1 MKYLKKFES
10 TDKVSDINNFFAS
23 ISAEQGVIKK
33 IIQYLVQ
40 GRDSEASSFGNTNLV
55 TKIKEYLKQIPPDK
69 MEVLKKKKG
78 EEIQNIFSGDSLKK
92 LMDYLKQQ
100 KLI

>member
-1 MKYLKKFES
+1 M
-10 TDKVSDINNFFAS
+10 
-23 ISAEQGVIKK
+23 
-33 IIQYLVQ
+33 VQ

>member
-1 MKYLKKFES
+1 MFNSFNTE
-10 TDKVSDINNFFAS
+10 
-23 ISAEQGVIKK
+23 EGQIKK

-40 GRDSEASSFGNTNLV
+40 GRDLEASSFGNTKLV
-55 TKIKEYLKQIPPDK
+55 AEIKKYLNQIPTDK

-92 LMDYLKQQ
+92 LIDYLKKQN
-100 KLI
+100 LM

>member
-1 MKYLKKFES
+1 
-10 TDKVSDINNFFAS
+10 
-23 ISAEQGVIKK
+23 
-33 IIQYLVQ
+33 
-40 GRDSEASSFGNTNLV
+40 
-55 TKIKEYLKQIPPDK
+55 